1 MKFDMKDLGPLH
13 FFLGFEVNY
22 FVGGIHLNQSKYVTE
37 LLAKTEM
44 TFAKDVSTPLARK
57 HGLLKLW
64 EIFRESSNLT
74 LTRPDITHAVNLA
87 SHFMQIPKIEHL

>member
-1 MKFDMKDLGPLH
+1 MDDIIFIKSNSSHVLELVLQLGKKFAMKDLGPLH

-64 EIFRESSNLT
+64 EVLYMHRFT
-74 LTRPDITHAVNLA
+74 
-87 SHFMQIPKIEHL
+87 K

>member
-1 MKFDMKDLGPLH
+1 MDDIIVIGNNSFHVLESVLKLGMKFAMKDLGPLH

-64 EIFRESSNLT
+64 EVLYM
-74 LTRPDITHAVNLA
+74 H
-87 SHFMQIPKIEHL
+87 HFTK